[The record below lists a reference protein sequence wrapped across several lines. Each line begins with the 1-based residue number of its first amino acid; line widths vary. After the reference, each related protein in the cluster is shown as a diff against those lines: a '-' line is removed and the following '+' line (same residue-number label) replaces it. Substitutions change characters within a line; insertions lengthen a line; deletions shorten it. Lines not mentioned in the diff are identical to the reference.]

1 VILADSNVLLDVI
14 TADPKWGRWS
24 LAALDEWARRG
35 PILVN
40 PVIYAEIAP
49 AYDTMEWLDAAIEA
63 VGLELREIPRAALF
77 LASRAFVR
85 YRRRGGARRGV
96 LPDFFVGAHAAVLD
110 IPLLTRDAHRYRTY
124 FPTLRLVT
132 PALRSHAG

>member
-35 PILVN
+35 AILIN

-49 AYDTMEWLDAAIEA
+49 AYDTMEGLDAAIEA

-110 IPLLTRDAHRYRTY
+110 IPLLTRDTHRYRAY

-132 PALRSHAG
+132 PRPHVA

>member
-1 VILADSNVLLDVI
+1 MILADSNVLLDVI
-14 TADPKWGRWS
+14 TADPQWGRWS

-49 AYDTMEWLDAAIEA
+49 AYDTMEALDAAIEA
-63 VGLELREIPRAALF
+63 VRLEFREFPRAALF

-85 YRRRGGARRGV
+85 YRGRGGFRQGV

-110 IPLLTRDAHRYRTY
+110 IPLLTRDTHRYRAY

-132 PALRSHAG
+132 PRPHVG

>member
-1 VILADSNVLLDVI
+1 MILADSNVLLDVI

-49 AYDTMEWLDAAIEA
+49 AYD
-63 VGLELREIPRAALF
+63 
-77 LASRAFVR
+77 
-85 YRRRGGARRGV
+85 GGARRG
-96 LPDFFVGAHAAVLD
+96 
-110 IPLLTRDAHRYRTY
+110 HRGRRPRT
-124 FPTLRLVT
+124 P
-132 PALRSHAG
+132 

>member
-35 PILVN
+35 
-40 PVIYAEIAP
+40 
-49 AYDTMEWLDAAIEA
+49 
-63 VGLELREIPRAALF
+63 
-77 LASRAFVR
+77 
-85 YRRRGGARRGV
+85 V

-110 IPLLTRDAHRYRTY
+110 FPLLTRDTHRYRAY

-132 PALRSHAG
+132 PTLRSHAG